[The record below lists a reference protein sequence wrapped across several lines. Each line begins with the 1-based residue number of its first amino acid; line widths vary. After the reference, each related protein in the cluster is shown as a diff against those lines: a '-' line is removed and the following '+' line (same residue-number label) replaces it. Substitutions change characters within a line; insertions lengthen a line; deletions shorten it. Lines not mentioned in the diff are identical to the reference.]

1 MTPPMSVEVES
12 PAADDNTPLHA
23 VGQYRLPAKVFHWV
37 TAVLVL
43 FLVSSAVIAK
53 ALNDGAVS
61 DTLFA
66 LHKLTGV
73 LTLAVVLLRLCYRV
87 TQPGPSSQVYQRSAP
102 HLVLYVTIMLV
113 PMLGWAG
120 VSDSDSREIFSGYSL
135 PPIWP
140 EHAGYADLLLQ
151 VHAYVAFGLLALV
164 ALHIGAGLQDYMT
177 GAGRSA
183 QDD

>member
-1 MTPPMSVEVES
+1 MNTEADS
-12 PAADDNTPLHA
+12 PAADDSAPLHA

-43 FLVSSAVIAK
+43 FMVSSAVIAK

-66 LHKLTGV
+66 LHKLTGM
-73 LTLAVVLLRLCYRV
+73 LTLTVVMLRLCYRV
-87 TQPGPSSQVYQRSAP
+87 TQPGQTYRRSAP

-113 PMLGWAG
+113 PILGWAG
-120 VSDSDSREIFSGYSL
+120 VSDSNARRIFSGYSL

-151 VHAYVAFGLLALV
+151 AHAYLAFGLLALV

-177 GAGRSA
+177 GAGPSG